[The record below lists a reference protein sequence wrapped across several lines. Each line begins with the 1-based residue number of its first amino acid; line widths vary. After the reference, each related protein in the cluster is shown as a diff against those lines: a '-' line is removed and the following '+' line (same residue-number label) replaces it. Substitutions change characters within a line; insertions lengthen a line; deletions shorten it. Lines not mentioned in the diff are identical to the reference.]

1 MTLLVFIGALI
12 PRLATAG
19 TFITI
24 DEALWMRRSERFSDA
39 LTSFNLKGMSASF
52 GEPAT
57 MPGVPTMWLGSIGR
71 LFWGIGKSIGLIDD
85 TLPFGE
91 SYKALAV
98 AQVVV
103 CFATAALIALLFYL
117 IRRWLGFRAAVLTA
131 VLFAFEP
138 WIVGLGSIL
147 HVDDLSA
154 LFGTIALVCTAMALG
169 LPEAVPGLDK
179 TKTALLAGAMMAG
192 ALLTKVSSLGFAF
205 GVAVLVGYGAFLA
218 FRRGGRQSP
227 ELVRI
232 AKMCGYALA
241 TLIAVTVVAWPALVV
256 DPSTQIDALRTSTG
270 LRSAGHP
277 EFLLGELGFS
287 RLFYLINVPFRLTPW
302 GLLFLVIG
310 VVAAVAQR
318 KTRGLAIA
326 LIVGI
331 APTVYELSTATKRFP
346 RYAVL
351 FLFPLFVVSAL
362 GSTWPSLRIG
372 KIPRRA
378 ITAVGAFALVYA
390 LFVAPYGLAYFN
402 PALGGSKTALKNVP
416 VGWGEGLDLAGE
428 RIKELAGGSCAK
440 VTTQVGT
447 PRLGQTPY
455 EDLHWPCM
463 QPASDGRSTYFVY
476 YVSELQKA
484 TPLEK
489 RIATRGRTFVESVP
503 LRGIEYAEIW
513 ILDPEDESNE

>member
-1 MTLLVFIGALI
+1 
-12 PRLATAG
+12 
-19 TFITI
+19 
-24 DEALWMRRSERFSDA
+24 
-39 LTSFNLKGMSASF
+39 
-52 GEPAT
+52 
-57 MPGVPTMWLGSIGR
+57 
-71 LFWGIGKSIGLIDD
+71 
-85 TLPFGE
+85 
-91 SYKALAV
+91 
-98 AQVVV
+98 
-103 CFATAALIALLFYL
+103 
-117 IRRWLGFRAAVLTA
+117 
-131 VLFAFEP
+131 
-138 WIVGLGSIL
+138 
-147 HVDDLSA
+147 
-154 LFGTIALVCTAMALG
+154 
-169 LPEAVPGLDK
+169 
-179 TKTALLAGAMMAG
+179 
-192 ALLTKVSSLGFAF
+192 
-205 GVAVLVGYGAFLA
+205 
-218 FRRGGRQSP
+218 
-227 ELVRI
+227 
-232 AKMCGYALA
+232 MCGYALA

-362 GSTWPSLRIG
+362 GSTWPSVRIG